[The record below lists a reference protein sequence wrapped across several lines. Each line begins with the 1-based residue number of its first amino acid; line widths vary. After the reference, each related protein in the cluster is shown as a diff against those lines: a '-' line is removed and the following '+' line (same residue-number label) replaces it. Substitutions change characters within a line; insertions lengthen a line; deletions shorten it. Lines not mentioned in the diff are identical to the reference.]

1 MPIISRGIKWM
12 FAASFLFALMNLCVK
27 RLPHIPA
34 IEIVFFRSV
43 VTLLMSVWALRRAS
57 VPILGNNR
65 KVLVL
70 RGLFGA
76 IALLL
81 FFMLLQRIPLA
92 SAAVLHFIAPIFT
105 ALMAAVVLKERLLPL
120 QFAFMLLSFAGILVM
135 KSFDWRIGWLD
146 VSMGVLSAFCAGC
159 AYNCIRYLKGSEHPV
174 VIVLYFP
181 LVTVPLTI
189 VWLFFDWVMPQGY
202 DWLWLLAIGV
212 LTQWAQVLMTKAYQA
227 ESAAKVAAA
236 SYIGIVYALGLGYV
250 FFHETFTWQTLA
262 GMLLVLAGVILN
274 VVLTPALKKKQQ
286 KEVTS

>member
-1 MPIISRGIKWM
+1 M

-159 AYNCIRYLKGSEHPV
+159 AYNCIRYLKQSEHPV

-250 FFHETFTWQTLA
+250 FFRETFTWQTLA

-286 KEVTS
+286 KEVTSG

>member
-1 MPIISRGIKWM
+1 M

-57 VPILGNNR
+57 VPMLGNNR

-105 ALMAAVVLKERLLPL
+105 ALIAAVMLKERLLPL

-159 AYNCIRYLKGSEHPV
+159 AYNCIRYLKESEHPV

-250 FFHETFTWQTLA
+250 FFRETFTWQTLA

-286 KEVTS
+286 KEVTSG